1 MKNAVLIYH
10 QDPGHG
16 WLAVPKDIAREV
28 GVTDAD
34 FSRYSYQ
41 DDLFLYLEEDGD
53 MSAFMN
59 LWRDR
64 CGIFPQLIDKHSDWE
79 NCQEHWIRS
88 LDRCS
93 GARWVSPFA
102 RVSA

>member
-1 MKNAVLIYH
+1 MKNVALMYH

-16 WLAVPKDIAREV
+16 WLAVPKDIAAEI
-28 GVTDAD
+28 GVNDAD

-53 MSAFMN
+53 MTAFLN

-64 CGIFPQLIDKHSDWE
+64 CGVFPQLIDQYTDGD
-79 NCQEHWIRS
+79 HWIRRE
-88 LDRCS
+88 DRCS
-93 GARWVSPFA
+93 GSRWVSPFA
-102 RVSA
+102 RVG

>member
-34 FSRYSYQ
+34 FSPYSYQ

-53 MSAFMN
+53 MSSFMN

-64 CGIFPQLIDKHSDWE
+64 CGIFPQLIDQYTD
-79 NCQEHWIRS
+79 QDHWIRS
-88 LDRCS
+88 MDCCS
-93 GARWVSPFA
+93 GSRWVSPFA